1 MKKIFLVLVLFL
13 SAFFTRTAIA
23 NEISLFDSAGRPVA
37 YISTDDGMTIYMWN
51 GKPVAY
57 LSGGNSINIYGFNG
71 EHLGWFDNG
80 IVRDHNG
87 DAVGFMKGAV
97 NMYTSYEPY
106 KSYRQYKPYKAYQQY
121 APYKPYNSSS
131 FSRTPLASFLMR
143 GR

>member
-1 MKKIFLVLVLFL
+1 MKRIFLILVLFL
-13 SAFFTRTAIA
+13 ATIFTRTSIA
-23 NEISLFDSAGRPVA
+23 DEISLFDSAGQPVA
-37 YISTDDGMTIYMWN
+37 YIATDDDMTIYMWS
-51 GKPVAY
+51 GEPVAY

-80 IVRDHNG
+80 IIRDHNG

-131 FSRTPLASFLMR
+131 FSRTPLVSFLMR